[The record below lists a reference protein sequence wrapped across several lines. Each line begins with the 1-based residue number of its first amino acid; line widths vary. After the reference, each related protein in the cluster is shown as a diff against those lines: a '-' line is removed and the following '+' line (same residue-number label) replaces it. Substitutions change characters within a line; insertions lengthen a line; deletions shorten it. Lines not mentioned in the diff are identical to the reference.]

1 INNRARIYG
10 KVYDYAKVSGCA
22 EIYGSV
28 YGKAQV
34 SHTVKVWGRV
44 HGRALLNR
52 QSKVKEVPKNKEVSK
67 SDILMEII
75 ERIETEE

>member
-1 INNRARIYG
+1 M
-10 KVYDYAKVSGCA
+10 SGCA

-28 YGKAQV
+28 YEKAQV
-34 SHTVKVWGRV
+34 AHTVKVWGRV
-44 HGRALLNR
+44 CGRAKLNR
-52 QSKVKEVPKNKEVSK
+52 QSKVKEVPPNKEVSK